1 MFVTERQNE
10 IRKQLL
16 EHKRITVSSL
26 SKLLHVTEVTIRKDL
41 EQLEQEGFLVRQFG
55 GAVLKESPAALPKQT
70 ALQLSCPVPRSQ
82 EKLKISALCTQ
93 YIQNEDI
100 IFLGG
105 DDFGCFIADELK
117 KSRQLSHVIV
127 ITNCLYITVCLS
139 SVPFVTL
146 FSLGGQL
153 YNVNGIHA
161 YYGTASDHF
170 LDTLYINK
178 AFVGVD
184 AVSFE
189 QGLMISI
196 NEITNLYTHL
206 KKQSDEVIFLF
217 ESSRFNKRSL
227 YHLADLCE
235 AQTIITTSNIP
246 NGFKKHCFDS
256 GIKLFTAFEN
266 DLDQPIIQE
275 E

>member
-26 SKLLHVTEVTIRKDL
+26 AKLLHVTEVTIRKDL

-55 GAVLKESPAALPKQT
+55 GAVLRESPAALPEHT
-70 ALQLSCPVPRSQ
+70 TLQINCPAPNSQ
-82 EKLKISALCTQ
+82 EKLEISALCIQ

-117 KSRQLSHVIV
+117 KSQHLSHIIV
-127 ITNCLYITVCLS
+127 ITNCLYVSVCLS
-139 SVPFVTL
+139 SIPFITL

-153 YNVNGIHA
+153 YNVNGMHA
-161 YYGTASDHF
+161 YYGTASNHF
-170 LDTLYINK
+170 LDQLYINK
-178 AFVGVD
+178 AFIGVD
-184 AVSFE
+184 AISIE

-196 NEITNLYTHL
+196 NEIANLYAHL
-206 KKQSDEVIFLF
+206 KKRSDEVVFLF
-217 ESSRFNKRSL
+217 EPSRFNKRSL
-227 YHLADLCE
+227 YHLADFHE
-235 AQTIITTSNIP
+235 AQTIITTSNIS
-246 NGFKKHCFDS
+246 NEFKKQCFDS

-266 DLDQPIIQE
+266 NLT
-275 E
+275 